1 MSWFRPKRTEA
12 PAPEPAAL
20 PSAPSRPA
28 ATGVPDDDDE
38 IPIDVTT
45 GITSAVSPTAAT
57 SGARSSASGSGASAS
72 GASGSSARASSS
84 GATAAASGS
93 GAATSSGGLE
103 ARTTLTDDTTV
114 IGTITTASDLWIA
127 GRIEGDIESGAAVH
141 IAADGAVIG
150 DVVALRVRI
159 DHGGTVEGSV
169 EAGDAAI
176 SGKVRGSV
184 SSTGRLAIASSGEV
198 VGDVTAHSLHVD
210 DGATLQGRCTMS
222 RGGTK

>member
-57 SGARSSASGSGASAS
+57 SGARSSASGS